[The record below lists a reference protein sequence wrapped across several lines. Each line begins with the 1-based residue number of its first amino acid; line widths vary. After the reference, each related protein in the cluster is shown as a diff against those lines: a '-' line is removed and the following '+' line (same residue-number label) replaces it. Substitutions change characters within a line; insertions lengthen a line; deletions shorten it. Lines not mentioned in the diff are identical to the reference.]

1 MTVIIGID
9 PGLVNTGVVVM
20 DINERECTVTPIVI
34 AGTDSHAVQV
44 ADELGP
50 LRLDDPIHIFIEAY
64 RPRGNSYGTDPKMQ
78 QVMAEFRRVLPKAT
92 VVDNTGVK
100 QVVREPLMK
109 RLGIWT
115 FKEKTH
121 HQDLRSAARI
131 GIYGALKD
139 PVLNQKL
146 FDFMANELNLRGR
159 K

>member
-20 DINERECTVTPIVI
+20 DIEDDCLVTPIVI
-34 AGTDSHAVQV
+34 GGTDSHALQ
-44 ADELGP
+44 ALEYISEIIDLKAA
-50 LRLDDPIHIFIEAY
+50 HIFIEAY
-64 RPRGNSYGTDPKMQ
+64 RPRGNTYGTDAKMRDL
-78 QVMAEFRRVLPKAT
+78 MADFRKAFPEAT
-92 VVDNTGVK
+92 VVDNTGMK

-109 RLGIWT
+109 KLKVWT

-139 PVLNQKL
+139 PVLNQEL
-146 FDFMANELNLRGR
+146 FDFVSHELNLRGR